1 MLDTILVMMLAMSAL
16 CVTIV
21 AADEI
26 ATSWVRRRHSRW
38 AYESARATRRSLAQG
53 T

>member
-1 MLDTILVMMLAMSAL
+1 MLDTILVMILALSAL

-26 ATSWVRRRHSRW
+26 ITSLFRRRHS
-38 AYESARATRRSLAQG
+38 G
-53 T
+53 

>member
-1 MLDTILVMMLAMSAL
+1 MLDTILLMMLAMSAL

-26 ATSWVRRRHSRW
+26 VTSLFRQRHSR
-38 AYESARATRRSLAQG
+38 
-53 T
+53 